1 MNLFCFSLEGSTDS
15 LYEPALNKHP
25 VIQEHSC
32 RVPSRHNSRHSS
44 PALRDRAKWRGS
56 DPCIPTELSEAH
68 KSHLKKKKRRSHVP
82 TTSTS
87 DNETIDNTDTNVYW
101 QSLREKQDFVHI
113 KNNHKEEM
121 GQGPCQ
127 RSVLAVEDRVEQLNS
142 ERREKEPTTQ
152 GVNFEAWN
160 PNYEPPDSHQQ
171 NMNGDAEADMA
182 ESKGKLKRFQRL
194 VKVKKGSQMG
204 LDDGKTD
211 SNCHLADSVFSNDS
225 PVITCIGLG
234 KKTEKKSSKADPPS
248 PQKQQTKEAN
258 GKAVEGPW
266 STVVHD
272 HHWGLTEFPPPWDVP
287 YHTCHRPP
295 GEPRNY
301 GFDFTLPRAT
311 AWDHFESLVQ
321 ELDSKQAPP
330 VFSHQR
336 VIRSITDL
344 DISESTRSTSFGRFD
359 SLRHQPAPVKPE
371 ENGSALSAEG
381 EQVNSDQT
389 RSGGIGKKMKAISLT
404 MRKRMGRQY
413 AKALSEEM
421 CDETERDEEGEGDV
435 VYGVH
440 SFPKGHRKSSHSL
453 ESLYSLNS
461 GQSSSSGVTSGSDGS
476 SNRDSLRLDEELPLS
491 YTGQFCGRA
500 RVHTDF
506 VPSPYDTESLK
517 LKVGDVIEIIS
528 KPPMGIWTGM
538 LNNKV
543 GNFKFIYVDLIVEK
557 VPEPPQKMT
566 HRRSRRPRPKTL
578 QELLERL
585 NLEEYASSLLLNGYQ
600 TVDDLR
606 ELKEQHLVELNVT
619 DSEHRHRL
627 MAAVECLQEPQSD
640 GQKEGELNKEAKSP
654 TESIKADLNC
664 PRDSGCYM
672 PSDCSDNSKEETDIH
687 VPAALNHHPP
697 MAQT

>member
-1 MNLFCFSLEGSTDS
+1 MLQR
-15 LYEPALNKHP
+15 K
-25 VIQEHSC
+25 
-32 RVPSRHNSRHSS
+32 PSNVSNN
-44 PALRDRAKWRGS
+44 D
-56 DPCIPTELSEAH
+56 T
-68 KSHLKKKKRRSHVP
+68 KS
-82 TTSTS
+82 
-87 DNETIDNTDTNVYW
+87 
-101 QSLREKQDFVHI
+101 
-113 KNNHKEEM
+113 
-121 GQGPCQ
+121 
-127 RSVLAVEDRVEQLNS
+127 
-142 ERREKEPTTQ
+142 
-152 GVNFEAWN
+152 
-160 PNYEPPDSHQQ
+160 
-171 NMNGDAEADMA
+171 
-182 ESKGKLKRFQRL
+182 
-194 VKVKKGSQMG
+194 
-204 LDDGKTD
+204 KTK
-211 SNCHLADSVFSNDS
+211 
-225 PVITCIGLG
+225 P
-234 KKTEKKSSKADPPS
+234 K
-248 PQKQQTKEAN
+248 
-258 GKAVEGPW
+258 
-266 STVVHD
+266 
-272 HHWGLTEFPPPWDVP
+272 
-287 YHTCHRPP
+287 
-295 GEPRNY
+295 
-301 GFDFTLPRAT
+301 
-311 AWDHFESLVQ
+311 
-321 ELDSKQAPP
+321 
-330 VFSHQR
+330 
-336 VIRSITDL
+336 
-344 DISESTRSTSFGRFD
+344 RSTSFGRFD

-371 ENGSALSAEG
+371 ENGGALSAEG

-476 SNRDSLRLDEELPLS
+476 SNRDSLRLDEELPLP

-566 HRRSRRPRPKTL
+566 HGKSRRPRPKTL

-687 VPAALNHHPP
+687 MPAALNHHPP

>member
-113 KNNHKEEM
+113 KNNDKEEM

-127 RSVLAVEDRVEQLNS
+127 RSMLAVEDRVEQLNS
-142 ERREKEPTTQ
+142 ERREKEPATQ

-171 NMNGDAEADMA
+171 NMTGDAEADMA

-248 PQKQQTKEAN
+248 PQKQQTKETN

-266 STVVHD
+266 STGVHD

-295 GEPRNY
+295 DEPRNY

-321 ELDSKQAPP
+321 ELDSKQTPP

-344 DISESTRSTSFGRFD
+344 DISEST
-359 SLRHQPAPVKPE
+359 
-371 ENGSALSAEG
+371 SAEG

-687 VPAALNHHPP
+687 MPAALNHHPP

>member
-25 VIQEHSC
+25 VIQEHSS

-44 PALRDRAKWRGS
+44 PSLRDRAKWRGS

-87 DNETIDNTDTNVYW
+87 DNETLDNTDTNVYW
-101 QSLREKQDFVHI
+101 QSRREKQDFVHI
-113 KNNHKEEM
+113 KNNHNEEM
-121 GQGPCQ
+121 GRGPCN

-142 ERREKEPTTQ
+142 ERREKDPTTQ

-171 NMNGDAEADMA
+171 NMTGDAEADLA

-194 VKVKKGSQMG
+194 VKVKKGSQIG

-234 KKTEKKSSKADPPS
+234 KKTDKKSSKAAPPS
-248 PQKQQTKEAN
+248 PLKQQTKETN

-266 STVVHD
+266 STGVHD
-272 HHWGLTEFPPPWDVP
+272 HHWGLTEVPPPWDVP

-311 AWDHFESLVQ
+311 AWDRFESLVQ
-321 ELDSKQAPP
+321 ELDSKQTPP

-359 SLRHQPAPVKPE
+359 SFRHQPAPVKPE
-371 ENGSALSAEG
+371 ENGSALG
-381 EQVNSDQT
+381 
-389 RSGGIGKKMKAISLT
+389 
-404 MRKRMGRQY
+404 
-413 AKALSEEM
+413 
-421 CDETERDEEGEGDV
+421 DETERDEEGEGDV

-600 TVDDLR
+600 TVDDLK

-627 MAAVECLQEPQSD
+627 MTAVECLQDPQSD
-640 GQKEGELNKEAKSP
+640 GQEGEANQEAKYP

-672 PSDCSDNSKEETDIH
+672 PSDCSDNSKEETDIN
-687 VPAALNHHPP
+687 VPALNHPPP

>member
-25 VIQEHSC
+25 VIQEDSC

-44 PALRDRAKWRGS
+44 PSLRDRAKWRGS

-101 QSLREKQDFVHI
+101 QSPREKQDFVHI
-113 KNNHKEEM
+113 KNNHNEEM

-160 PNYEPPDSHQQ
+160 PNYEPPDIHQQ
-171 NMNGDAEADMA
+171 NMTGDAEADMA

-211 SNCHLADSVFSNDS
+211 SNCHLADSVFSNES

-234 KKTEKKSSKADPPS
+234 KKTEKKSSKADPPA
-248 PQKQQTKEAN
+248 PQKQQTKETN

-266 STVVHD
+266 STGVHH

-311 AWDHFESLVQ
+311 AWDRFESLVQ
-321 ELDSKQAPP
+321 ELDSKQTPP

-359 SLRHQPAPVKPE
+359 SLRHQPDPVKPE
-371 ENGSALSAEG
+371 ENGGALSAEG
-381 EQVNSDQT
+381 EQVNSGDQT

-435 VYGVH
+435 VYSVH

-627 MAAVECLQEPQSD
+627 MAAVDCLQEPQSD
-640 GQKEGELNKEAKSP
+640 GQEGELNQEAKSP

-687 VPAALNHHPP
+687 VPALNHHPP